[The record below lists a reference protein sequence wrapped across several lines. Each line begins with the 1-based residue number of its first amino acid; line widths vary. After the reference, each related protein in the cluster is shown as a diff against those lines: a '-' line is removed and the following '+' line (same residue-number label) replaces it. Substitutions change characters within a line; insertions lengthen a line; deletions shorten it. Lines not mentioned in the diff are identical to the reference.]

1 MPSSEPRA
9 SEPRAPEPRAS
20 EVPRPASTDFP
31 TLLRFQAEQCAVN
44 GSPLYATLLA
54 AAAAD
59 AEDAG
64 PCLDVLRGHEK
75 DPLGTALVLRFMGG
89 VHRLALE
96 GDAPQLAAFFPS
108 AGGSL
113 EAGDPWPAFRE
124 VVAANVDVLRARLAD
139 GVQTNEVGR
148 AAALAPA
155 LLTVA
160 IETGHPLRV
169 LEVGASAGLNM
180 RWDQFHYEDG
190 DNSWGSDASPVRL
203 AARWSGTPR
212 PWSEALS
219 SDGVVVERS
228 GCDPNPID
236 AIGDVGRQKLRSFV
250 WPDQIERLRVLDAA
264 IEVARSAPATIDKE
278 EAAPWLGHTLAEP
291 AEGAATVVYHSIVMQ
306 YMNKANR
313 AAVAQA
319 IADAGNRAT
328 PDAPVAWL
336 RMEPG
341 WVEGRANVTLTTWP
355 GGRERLIAL
364 TGFHGMPVEW
374 SGPNGLRR

>member
-1 MPSSEPRA
+1 MPSSDPRA
-9 SEPRAPEPRAS
+9 SD
-20 EVPRPASTDFP
+20 VPRPASADFP
-31 TLLRFQAEQCAVN
+31 TLLRFQSEQCAVN
-44 GSPLYATLLA
+44 GSMLYATLLA
-54 AAAAD
+54 AAASD
-59 AEDAG
+59 AENGG
-64 PCLDVLRGHEK
+64 PCVDVLRGHEK

-89 VHRLALE
+89 VHRLVLE
-96 GDAPQLAAFFPS
+96 GEAPGLAAFYPS

-124 VVAANVDVLRARLAD
+124 VVAANVDLLRARLAD

-148 AAALAPA
+148 AAALAPCF
-155 LLTVA
+155 LTVA

-169 LEVGASAGLNM
+169 LEVGASAGLNL

-190 DNSWGSDASPVRL
+190 DDTWGSDASPVRL

-212 PWSEALS
+212 PWRDAPSSE
-219 SDGVVVERS
+219 GVVVERA
-228 GCDPNPID
+228 GCDPKPID
-236 AIGDVGRQKLRSFV
+236 AIGDEGRQKLRSFV
-250 WPDQIERLRVLDAA
+250 WPDQVERLRLLDAA
-264 IEVARSAPATIDKE
+264 IEVARSAPATIDQE
-278 EAAPWLGHTLAEP
+278 DAVSWLGHMLAQP
-291 AEGAATVVYHSIVMQ
+291 VEGAATVVYHSIVMQ

-328 PDAPVAWL
+328 PGAPVAWL

-341 WVEGRANVTLTTWP
+341 WVEGRADVTLTTWP

>member
-1 MPSSEPRA
+1 MPSSDPGSSDA
-9 SEPRAPEPRAS
+9 SAS
-20 EVPRPASTDFP
+20 EVPRPESTDFP

-54 AAAAD
+54 AAASDAD
-59 AEDAG
+59 DGG

-75 DPLGTALVLRFMGG
+75 DPLGTALVLRFVGG

-96 GDAPQLAAFFPS
+96 GDAPELAAFYPS

-113 EAGDPWPAFRE
+113 EAGDPWPAFRST
-124 VVAANVDVLRARLAD
+124 VAAHVDLLRTRLAD

-155 LLTVA
+155 FLTVA

-190 DNSWGSDASPVRL
+190 SDSWGSDASPVRL
-203 AARWSGTPR
+203 ADRWAGMPR
-212 PWSEALS
+212 PWSDAPS
-219 SDGVVVERS
+219 SEGLVVERA
-228 GCDPNPID
+228 GCDPKPID
-236 AIGDVGRQKLRSFV
+236 AIGEEGRQKLRSFV
-250 WPDQIERLRVLDAA
+250 WPDQVERLRILDAA
-264 IEVARSAPATIDKE
+264 IEVARSAPATIDQQ
-278 EAAPWLGHTLAEP
+278 EAAPWLGHKLAEP
-291 AEGAATVVYHSIVMQ
+291 ADGAATVVYHSIVMQ

-341 WVEGRANVTLTTWP
+341 WVAGRANVTLTTWP

-364 TGFHGMPVEW
+364 CGFHGTPVEW

>member
-1 MPSSEPRA
+1 MPSSDSST
-9 SEPRAPEPRAS
+9 SESQARGQ
-20 EVPRPASTDFP
+20 VPRPASTDFP
-31 TLLRFQAEQCAVN
+31 TLLRFQADQCAVN
-44 GSPLYATLLA
+44 GSPLYATILA
-54 AAAAD
+54 AAASD
-59 AEDAG
+59 AEDGG
-64 PCLDVLRGHEK
+64 PCFEVLRGHEK

-96 GDAPQLAAFFPS
+96 GDAPDLAAFYPS

-124 VVAANVDVLRARLAD
+124 AVAAHVDLLRTRLAD

-155 LLTVA
+155 FLTVA

-180 RWDQFHYEDG
+180 RWDQFRYEDG
-190 DNSWGSDASPVRL
+190 DESWGSDASPVRL
-203 AARWSGTPR
+203 AGRWSGTPR
-212 PWSEALS
+212 PWRDAPS
-219 SDGVVVERS
+219 SDGVVVERA
-228 GCDPNPID
+228 GCDPKPID
-236 AIGDVGRQKLRSFV
+236 AIGDEGRHKLRSFV
-250 WPDQIERLRVLDAA
+250 WPDQVERLRILDAA
-264 IEVARSAPATIDKE
+264 IEVARSAPATIEQE
-278 EAAPWLGHTLAEP
+278 EAVPWLGRRLAEP
-291 AEGAATVVYHSIVMQ
+291 VEGAATVVYHSIVMQ

-341 WVEGRANVTLTTWP
+341 WVEGRADVTLTTWP